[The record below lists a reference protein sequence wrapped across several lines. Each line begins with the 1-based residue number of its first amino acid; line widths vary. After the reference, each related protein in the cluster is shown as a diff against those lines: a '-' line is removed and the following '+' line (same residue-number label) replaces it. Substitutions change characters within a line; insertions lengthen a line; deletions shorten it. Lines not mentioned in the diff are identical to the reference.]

1 MRLSKRVFARR
12 AQKVAF
18 GQDRSVQN
26 FLKNRRGWFHITVRS
41 LSFLSYLS
49 ELFALIFFTKPD
61 TLKSG
66 ETIRLESVLEHKT
79 IAEFLASLAGKRVND
94 LSYQGMGSLAN
105 YSSTRLGFEIFPDAE
120 DLAKA
125 VRIVEMRNLVL
136 HHRGI
141 VTAGYLTRVPNLQA
155 QVGDRVDLRGASQ
168 DVDFLAQSVA
178 DIDMRATAQFD
189 LPQKPFNA
197 PNSSTPSPAPQ

>member
-1 MRLSKRVFARR
+1 MNTKLLL
-12 AQKVAF
+12 
-18 GQDRSVQN
+18 N
-26 FLKNRRGWFHITVRS
+26 S
-41 LSFLSYLS
+41 LRPSPVD
-49 ELFALIFFTKPD
+49 ECN
-61 TLKSG
+61 
-66 ETIRLESVLEHKT
+66 E
-79 IAEFLASLAGKRVND
+79 
-94 LSYQGMGSLAN
+94 LSYQGMGSLAD
-105 YSSTRLGFEIFPDAE
+105 YSSTRLGLEIFPDEE

-141 VTAGYLTRVPNLQA
+141 VTVGYLKRVPNLQL
-155 QVGDRVDLRGASQ
+155 QVGDRIDLRGAPQ

-197 PNSSTPSPAPQ
+197 PNSSTPSTAPSVELSPGA